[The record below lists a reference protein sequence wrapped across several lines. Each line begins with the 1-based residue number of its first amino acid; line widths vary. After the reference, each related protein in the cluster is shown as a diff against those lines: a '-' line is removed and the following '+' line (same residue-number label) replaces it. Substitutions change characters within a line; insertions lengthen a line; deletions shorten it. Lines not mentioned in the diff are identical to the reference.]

1 MRSPDPDGHDMITS
15 SEFVKSARS
24 FVEEQSQVFA
34 AQYLRVKDK
43 YEANEYVQTVGRL
56 LSALYLTTQSILLLA
71 EHEQVWDLS
80 ILFRSIL
87 EGSAR
92 ALYLIAAPSR
102 EEAWRRVDEYDNILL
117 KSEMASLEQSINRMV
132 ELTKEEDSVDA
143 KTSKISKDIMQE
155 WKTGEGESRQVREVV
170 RKWNFWNVSRALRK
184 ECRSWA
190 MSADTWELRYAT
202 ANVLVHKSSV
212 GNKHLMESYRS
223 IRDGENFPLFSAAT
237 IIEGCVVLQFDRTF
251 LFSRRLDLDSAA
263 IIDVK
268 ARHEDFFEML
278 SSIRAESESVLE
290 KQLEDQL

>member
-1 MRSPDPDGHDMITS
+1 ML
-15 SEFVKSARS
+15 
-24 FVEEQSQVFA
+24 VE
-34 AQYLRVKDK
+34 
-43 YEANEYVQTVGRL
+43 N
-56 LSALYLTTQSILLLA
+56 
-71 EHEQVWDLS
+71 EQVWDLP

-117 KSEMASLEQSINRMV
+117 KSEMASLEQSINRMA

-170 RKWNFWNVSRALRK
+170 RKWNFWNVSRSLRK

-223 IRDGENFPLFSAAT
+223 IRDGANSPLFSAAT

-268 ARHEDFFEML
+268 SRHEDFFEML

>member
-1 MRSPDPDGHDMITS
+1 MIAL
-15 SEFVKSARS
+15 SEFIKSARG
-24 FVEEQSQVFA
+24 FVEEQSTVFA
-34 AQYLRVKDK
+34 SQYIKVKHK
-43 YEANEYVQTVGRL
+43 YEDNEYVQTIGRL
-56 LSALYLTTQSILLLA
+56 LSALDLTTESIIVLV
-71 EHEQVWDLS
+71 ENEQVWDLP

-117 KSEMASLEQSINRMV
+117 KSEMASLEQSINRMA

-170 RKWNFWNVSRALRK
+170 RKWNFWNVSRSLRK

-223 IRDGENFPLFSAAT
+223 IRDGANSPLFSAAT
-237 IIEGCVVLQFDRTF
+237 IIEGCVVLQFDRAF

-268 ARHEDFFEML
+268 SRHEDFFKML

>member
-1 MRSPDPDGHDMITS
+1 MNNHKVSPA
-15 SEFVKSARS
+15 EFVVSARC
-24 FVEEQSQVFA
+24 FVEEQSKVFA
-34 AQYLRVKDK
+34 SHYIKVKDK
-43 YEANEYVQTVGRL
+43 YENNEYVQTIGQL
-56 LSALYLTTQSILLLA
+56 LSALDLTTESILVLA
-71 EHEQVWDLS
+71 ENEQVWDLP

-117 KSEMASLEQSINRMV
+117 KSEMSSLEQSINRMA
-132 ELTKEEDSVDA
+132 ELTRGEDSVDA
-143 KTSKISKDIMQE
+143 KTSAISKSIMQE

-212 GNKHLMESYRS
+212 GNKHLIESYRS
-223 IRDGENFPLFSAAT
+223 IRDGKNSPLFSAAT

-268 ARHEDFFEML
+268 SRHEDFFEML
-278 SSIRAESESVLE
+278 SLIRAESESMIE
-290 KQLEDQL
+290 KQLEERL